1 VAGSELST
9 GVIFPIYNDCL
20 TESRF
25 DFLAKLF
32 YIMIIEILLY
42 ATGRVLNHERAAVDR
57 GGICCLVFASG
68 IYFAE
73 IWHKDLNGSQ
83 PPGGG

>member
-1 VAGSELST
+1 M
-9 GVIFPIYNDCL
+9 
-20 TESRF
+20 ESWF

-32 YIMIIEILLY
+32 YIMIIEILICY
-42 ATGRVLNHERAAVDR
+42 REGLNHERAAVDR